1 MNLFLLLVMK
11 AEVSSETRKM
21 KALDYGMTSL
31 CESEYGYSCAKFI
44 DRSKCECKS
53 WLVVWKRPYSEFSA
67 DKIKTTVQEAFQLKR
82 PFFYHN
88 LHLCAQISNKINCL

>member
-1 MNLFLLLVMK
+1 
-11 AEVSSETRKM
+11 M

-44 DRSKCECKS
+44 DRSKCECRS

-67 DKIKTTVQEAFQLKR
+67 DKI
-82 PFFYHN
+82 
-88 LHLCAQISNKINCL
+88 